1 MDLLFLGNVI
11 GYIDILSKEDFWI
24 YGKIRLNKTVKT
36 MQFFLAQSY
45 VKKDLMKLNWPSK
58 ARDASCP

>member
-36 MQFFLAQSY
+36 MQFFQRNR
-45 VKKDLMKLNWPSK
+45 M
-58 ARDASCP
+58 

>member
-11 GYIDILSKEDFWI
+11 SYIDILSKEDFWI

-36 MQFFLAQSY
+36 MQIFLAQSY
-45 VKKDLMKLNWPSK
+45 VKKDLMKLN
-58 ARDASCP
+58 